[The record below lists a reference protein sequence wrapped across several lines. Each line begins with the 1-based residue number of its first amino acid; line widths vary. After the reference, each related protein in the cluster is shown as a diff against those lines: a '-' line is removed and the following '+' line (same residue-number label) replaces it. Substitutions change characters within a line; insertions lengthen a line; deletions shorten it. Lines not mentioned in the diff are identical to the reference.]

1 MPYEAKAIANYF
13 LDLARKDGKD
23 LDPMKIQKLVYF
35 AHGWCLALKDVPL
48 ITERIEA
55 WRYGPVVRELY
66 GAFRDAGS
74 GPITHPAY
82 EVRFGGGKLSFCA
95 PTIDGQEDDSQIDKQ
110 FVRELLNEIWKV
122 YGEFSAVQL
131 SNLTH
136 APGTPWAETW
146 SPSKENSQISD
157 ELIKTYFKS
166 QAARA

>member
-1 MPYEAKAIANYF
+1 MPYGAKAVANYF
-13 LDLARKDGKD
+13 LGLADKDRKE

-35 AHGWCLALKDVPL
+35 AHGWCLALKDAPL

-82 EVRFGGGKLSFCA
+82 EVLVRDLKMTFHA
-95 PTIDGQEDDSQIDKQ
+95 PSIDDQEDDGQVDKQ
-110 FVRELLNEIWKV
+110 FARELMEEIWKV
-122 YGEFSAVQL
+122 YGGFSAVQL

-136 APGTPWAETW
+136 AEGTPWAETW
-146 SPSKENSQISD
+146 SPTKINSTISD
-157 ELIKTYFKS
+157 DLIKRYFKAL
-166 QAARA
+166 AAKD